1 MIERLSTYACTLD
14 DEGRGARRS
23 RFAEL
28 AQQAV
33 TRDDNGW
40 CFPVELELARELAE
54 LAVLESRCCG
64 ASFAL
69 SVEPDQLR
77 LALVSLTSKD
87 SLHGGAVP
95 DA

>member
-1 MIERLSTYACTLD
+1 VIEQLAVYACALD
-14 DEGRGARRS
+14 DAELEERRS

-28 AQQAV
+28 AQHAV
-33 TRDDNGW
+33 ARDEQGW
-40 CFPVELELARELAE
+40 TFRPELDLARELAE

-69 SVEPDQLR
+69 TVEPDELR
-77 LALVSLTSKD
+77 LALVGPARQD
-87 SLHGGAVP
+87 SPDGAAVP

>member
-1 MIERLSTYACTLD
+1 VIEQLATYACTLD
-14 DEGRGARRS
+14 DEELGERRS

-28 AQQAV
+28 ARHAV
-33 TRDDNGW
+33 ARDEGGW
-40 CFPVELELARELAE
+40 SFPPELELARELAE

-69 SVEPDQLR
+69 TVEPDGLR
-77 LALVSLTSKD
+77 FALVSRTSQD
-87 SLHGGAVP
+87 SRHGAAVS